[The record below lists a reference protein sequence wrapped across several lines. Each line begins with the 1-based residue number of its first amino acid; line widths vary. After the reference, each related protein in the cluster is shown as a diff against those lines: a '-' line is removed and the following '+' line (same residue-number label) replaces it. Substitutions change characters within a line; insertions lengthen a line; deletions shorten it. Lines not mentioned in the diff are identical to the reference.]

1 HQPWKSYAVLT
12 TVACAVRHVVLVQ
25 QDRTGRVKWMV
36 TGRREIGEE
45 VLDARLMGDRRA
57 RVRAARGGLRRI
69 LAAKSMH
76 VIHLLG
82 PHLIRLEVLVT
93 DRPGRRNAV

>member
-1 HQPWKSYAVLT
+1 MQ
-12 TVACAVRHVVLVQ
+12 CAVRHVILVQ
-25 QDRTGRVKWMV
+25 QDRTGRVKWMIA
-36 TGRREIGEE
+36 GRRQIGKK

-57 RVRAARGGLRRI
+57 RIRAARRGLRGI

-82 PHLIRLEVLVT
+82 PHVIGLEVLVA
-93 DRPGRRNAV
+93 DRPGRRNAVVVAQLAEVLAP